1 MVGTGEQAADKEYNM
16 IIAILKQFYSL
27 LTDKDWDADGC
38 KIVGIG
44 LIIYGCVLMHQQHP
58 DGFKVVCAGAGILTG
73 RAIGDR

>member
-1 MVGTGEQAADKEYNM
+1 M

-44 LIIYGCVLMHQQHP
+44 LIVYGHYTKL
-58 DGFKVVCAGAGILTG
+58 
-73 RAIGDR
+73 